1 MNKTAMT
8 LAAIFVFST
17 FAFAD
22 IARPDTTPK
31 HTPKPKL
38 EKLVDANMDIKLDAN
53 AKEAK
58 LLIPRSQIKSLRAA
72 LEEMDNADDNTAA
85 VTHAGISRTQ
95 TMMTGLFMS
104 LAIVFAGIWFA
115 RSGKLASRGAKTA
128 VIALAVTSIATTAT
142 FVFANAGPPADARSI
157 TGKMFSQSIHYY
169 GFGWGQVKLG
179 MTDGDRIQLIVP
191 DPKDDKPSS
200 EE

>member
-1 MNKTAMT
+1 MKKTLLA
-8 LAAIFVFST
+8 LAAMLVFSN
-17 FAFAD
+17 FALAD
-22 IARPDTTPK
+22 IARPDSSPH
-31 HTPKPKL
+31 HTPKPKP
-38 EKLVDANMDIKLDAN
+38 EKLIDANMDIKLDGD

-85 VTHAGISRTQ
+85 VTNSGLSRTQ
-95 TMMTGLFMS
+95 TIMTGLFMS
-104 LAIVFAGIWFA
+104 LSIAFAGIWFA
-115 RSGKLASRGAKTA
+115 RSGKLATRGAKTA
-128 VIALAVTSIATTAT
+128 VITLAVSAIATTAT

-157 TGKMFSQSIHYY
+157 TGKMFSQSVHYY

-179 MTDGDRIQLIVP
+179 TTDAERIQLIVP
-191 DPKDDKPSS
+191 NPKDDKPSG